1 MRRATDF
8 EHLDDDGETD
18 AVDPRE
24 AAKARA
30 IADRRQT
37 LVDSMREV
45 TRRYSRLNRAL
56 TDLAQRY
63 DGVDGVGEGAR

>member
-8 EHLDDDGETD
+8 EHMDDDGD
-18 AVDPRE
+18 ADAGDLRG

-45 TRRYSRLNRAL
+45 QLRYSRLNRAL

-63 DGVDGVGEGAR
+63 DGVGGCGGGL